1 MEPTT
6 PSIGVLDSTTTADQR
21 VDDVASELPAPLK
34 TLSLAEQR
42 VWGVVGTAL
51 KDYGLIHRTDGML
64 MHLIVS
70 TFVQWVDAEAALEK
84 HAAEN
89 NGSFMAKTP
98 NGYEQPHQSYYMARN
113 LKTELLRML
122 PEACLTIPSFAKAKQ
137 AMRAPQQADMFD
149 PLVAFVAGKP
159 QPPQLPKLVHSR

>member
-6 PSIGVLDSTTTADQR
+6 PALGVLEGAAASDQR
-21 VDDVASELPAPLK
+21 VDDVASEVPAPLK
-34 TLSLAEQR
+34 ELSLAEQR
-42 VWGVVGTAL
+42 VWDYVAGAL
-51 KDYGLIHRTDGML
+51 KDYGLIHRTDAML

-84 HAAEN
+84 HVAEN
-89 NGSFMAKTP
+89 QGSFMSKTP
-98 NGYEQPHQSYYMARN
+98 NGYEQPHQCYYMARN

-122 PEACLTIPSFAKAKQ
+122 PEACLTIPSFAKVKH

-149 PLVAFVAGKP
+149 PLVAFVSGKP
-159 QPPQLPKLVHSR
+159 QPPKLVHSR